1 MAFAFALFVHADPAF
16 ADDPPQ
22 TTNDGVVYGLP
33 DVDLSD
39 NGIPVLSIDIDP
51 EEYRKVIESEKHT
64 YRAECGRH

>member
-22 TTNDGVVYGLP
+22 ATVDG
-33 DVDLSD
+33 VDLSD
-39 NGIPVLSIDIDP
+39 NGIPILSIDIDP